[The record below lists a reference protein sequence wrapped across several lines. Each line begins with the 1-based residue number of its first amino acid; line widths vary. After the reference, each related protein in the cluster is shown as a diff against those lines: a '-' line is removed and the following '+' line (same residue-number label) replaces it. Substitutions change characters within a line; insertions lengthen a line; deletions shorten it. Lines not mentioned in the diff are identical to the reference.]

1 MRPSFRF
8 VAGLALA
15 ASLAVSASYADSLP
29 VPTAASGAPSPSDR
43 TEARLQERRAW
54 AARVRAMRAQ
64 ERAELDSLAREL
76 SLRAPG
82 ADLARGQR
90 ELEEHKRMWRRT
102 LLKAQLERAQAAGNP
117 ANAARLK
124 SRLAE
129 LDARDAQ
136 RAAARTTGGAR

>member
-1 MRPSFRF
+1 MRPLARLVTAFA
-8 VAGLALA
+8 VAVTLSAEASHA
-15 ASLAVSASYADSLP
+15 APATGSEL
-29 VPTAASGAPSPSDR
+29 PSPPDR
-43 TEARLQERRAW
+43 AEVRLQERRSW
-54 AARVRAMRAQ
+54 AAQVRAMRAQ

-76 SLRAPG
+76 SQRAPG

-102 LLKAQLERAQAAGNP
+102 LLKAQLERAQAAGTP

-136 RAAARTTGGAR
+136 RAAARSTGGTR